1 MKKILAAILAVTM
14 VMSFAACGD
23 SSSSKADSS
32 SKTSSS
38 SKADSSAADSSAADS
53 SAADSSATEAVSV
66 VGAWT
71 VSGGKKVDGNELS
84 LEQLAQANGSTVESM
99 KGTTVFNED
108 GTCNGYSGG
117 KKTNGTYTIEG
128 NTITIKESDGETS
141 VITIDG
147 DKLCVK
153 IDEETQ
159 MVMSKDPSFTAPAA
173 DGNAQQG
180 DAQQGDAQQG
190 DGAQAQAAE

>member
-53 SAADSSATEAVSV
+53 SATEAVSV

-71 VSGGKKVDGNELS
+71 VSGGKKADGTELS

-99 KGTTVFNED
+99 KATTVFNED
-108 GTCNGYSGG
+108 GTCNGYSEG
-117 KKTNGTYTIEG
+117 KKSNGTYTIEG
-128 NTITIKESDGETS
+128 NTITIKDSDGETS

-147 DKLCVK
+147 DKLYTK

-159 MVMSKDPSFTAPAA
+159 MVMSKDPSFTAPTA

-180 DAQQGDAQQG
+180 DAQQGD
-190 DGAQAQAAE
+190 GAQEQAAE

>member
-53 SAADSSATEAVSV
+53 SATEAVSV
-66 VGAWT
+66 VGPWT
-71 VSGGKKVDGNELS
+71 VSGGKKADGTELS

-99 KGTTVFNED
+99 KATTVFNED
-108 GTCNGYSGG
+108 GTCNGYSEG

-128 NTITIKESDGETS
+128 NKITIKDSDGETS

-147 DKLCVK
+147 EKMYIK

-190 DGAQAQAAE
+190 DGAQEQAAE

>member
-53 SAADSSATEAVSV
+53 SATEAVSV
-66 VGAWT
+66 VGPWT
-71 VSGGKKVDGNELS
+71 VSGGKKTDGAELS

-99 KGTTVFNED
+99 KATTVFNED
-108 GTCNGYSGG
+108 GTCNGYSEG
-117 KKTNGTYTIEG
+117 KKTNGTYTVEG
-128 NTITIKESDGETS
+128 NTITIKDSDGETS

-147 DKLCVK
+147 DKMYIK

-159 MVMSKDPSFTAPAA
+159 MVMTKDPSFTAPAA
-173 DGNAQQG
+173 DGDAKQG
-180 DAQQGDAQQG
+180 DAKQG
-190 DGAQAQAAE
+190 DGAQEQAAE

>member
-23 SSSSKADSS
+23 
-32 SKTSSS
+32 SSS

-71 VSGGKKVDGNELS
+71 VSGGKKTADGTELT

-99 KGTTVFNED
+99 KATTVFNED
-108 GTCNGYSGG
+108 GTCNGYSEG
-117 KKTNGTYTIEG
+117 KKSNGTYTIEG
-128 NTITIKESDGETS
+128 NTITIKDSDGETS

-147 DKLCVK
+147 DKLYTK

-173 DGNAQQG
+173 DGDAQQGDAQQG

-190 DGAQAQAAE
+190 DGAQEQAAE

>member
-38 SKADSSAADSSAADS
+38 SKVDSSAADS

-71 VSGGKKVDGNELS
+71 VSGGKKADGTELS

-99 KGTTVFNED
+99 KATTVFNED
-108 GTCNGYSGG
+108 GTCNGYSEG

-128 NTITIKESDGETS
+128 NKITIKDSDGETS

-147 DKLCVK
+147 EKMYIK

-180 DAQQGDAQQG
+180 DAQQGD
-190 DGAQAQAAE
+190 GAQEQAAE

>member
-53 SAADSSATEAVSV
+53 SATEAVSV
-66 VGAWT
+66 VGPWT
-71 VSGGKKVDGNELS
+71 VSGGKKADGTELS

-99 KGTTVFNED
+99 KATTVFNED
-108 GTCNGYSGG
+108 GTCNGYSEG

-128 NTITIKESDGETS
+128 NTITIKDSDGETS

-147 DKLCVK
+147 EKMYIK

-190 DGAQAQAAE
+190 DGAQEQAAE

>member
-53 SAADSSATEAVSV
+53 SAADSSATQAVSV

-71 VSGGKKVDGNELS
+71 VSGGMKADGTELS
-84 LEQLAQANGSTVESM
+84 LEELAQANGSTVESM
-99 KGTTVFNED
+99 KATTVFNED
-108 GTCNGYSGG
+108 GTCNGYSEG
-117 KKTNGTYTIEG
+117 KNSKGTYTVEG
-128 NTITIKESDGETS
+128 NTVTIKDSDGETS
-141 VITIDG
+141 VMTING
-147 DKLCVK
+147 DKLNLK
-153 IDEETQ
+153 IDDNTQ
-159 MVMSKDPSFTAPAA
+159 MVMTKDPSFTAPSA
-173 DGNAQQG
+173 DG
-180 DAQQGDAQQG
+180 DAKQGDAQQG
-190 DGAQAQAAE
+190 DGAQEQAAE

>member
-53 SAADSSATEAVSV
+53 SATEAVSV
-66 VGAWT
+66 VGPWT
-71 VSGGKKVDGNELS
+71 VSGGKKADGTELS

-99 KGTTVFNED
+99 KATTVFNED
-108 GTCNGYSGG
+108 GTCNGYSEG
-117 KKTNGTYTIEG
+117 KKTNGTYTVEG
-128 NTITIKESDGETS
+128 NTITIKDSDGETS

-147 DKLCVK
+147 DKMYIK

-180 DAQQGDAQQG
+180 DAQQGD
-190 DGAQAQAAE
+190 GAQEQAAE

>member
-1 MKKILAAILAVTM
+1 
-14 VMSFAACGD
+14 
-23 SSSSKADSS
+23 
-32 SKTSSS
+32 
-38 SKADSSAADSSAADS
+38 
-53 SAADSSATEAVSV
+53 
-66 VGAWT
+66 
-71 VSGGKKVDGNELS
+71 
-84 LEQLAQANGSTVESM
+84 LEQLAEANGSTVESM
-99 KGTTVFNED
+99 KATTVFNED
-108 GTCNGYSGG
+108 GTCNGYSEG

-128 NTITIKESDGETS
+128 NTITIKDSDGETS

-147 DKLCVK
+147 DKMYIK

-190 DGAQAQAAE
+190 DGAQEQAAE